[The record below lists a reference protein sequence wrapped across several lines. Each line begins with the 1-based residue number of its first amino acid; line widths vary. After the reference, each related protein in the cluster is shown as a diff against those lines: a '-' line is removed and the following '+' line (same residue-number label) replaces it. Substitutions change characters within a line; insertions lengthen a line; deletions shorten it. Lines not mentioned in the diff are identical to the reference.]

1 MLANCS
7 YNVEKCQQKYVQ
19 KLALSVSTFYNFI
32 MFRYLADLSSSI
44 WREKNG
50 NRVLNFDKEVFR
62 KKVILDI
69 FDVILIDKCHV

>member
-7 YNVEKCQQKYVQ
+7 YNVEKCQRKYVQ

-69 FDVILIDKCHV
+69 FDVILINKCHV